1 MRSRL
6 RQLAGISGLG
16 VRRVVG
22 RLRTGARGRTLVAI
36 TGVALAVA
44 LLVVVTSLSAGLAGG
59 ATVQSEDIDY
69 WIVPDESGAGTVPL
83 NTEGAQLSEVHHITA
98 QLRADSRVEYA
109 TPVGITPIQ
118 LRHPVTDEQMYVLAV
133 GVIPDSGRHVAGL
146 NTTPLVGSYVHHENG
161 SYTGPWTGQMVISPA
176 VATELNI
183 TRTDKIAVGGSTR
196 TGTVAHVADTN
207 LDAGV
212 GEVPA
217 VVMPLAELQTL
228 TGQTNSD
235 TADQILVSTTDPSVQ
250 SLLTGIYPGTSVVSR
265 AGLTGVETSTTSLP
279 LAMAVAATV
288 VAGGIG
294 VTFVATMMGLELTAS
309 RQELAILGAVG
320 FSARARVLVVIT
332 ETITV
337 AMLGGMLGVSLGGV
351 GVVGVNVAI
360 ADFVG
365 VTTLATLTPG
375 IILYA
380 LAAAVA
386 VGVLAVPYPLYLAT
400 HTDVLAALSRS

>member
-1 MRSRL
+1 MSSWL

-22 RLRTGARGRTLVAI
+22 RLRTGARGRTLVSI

-59 ATVQSEDIDY
+59 ATVQSNDIDY
-69 WIVPDESGAGTVPL
+69 WIVPDESGAGSVPL
-83 NTEGAQLSEVHHITA
+83 NAEGVQLSEVHRITA
-98 QLRADSRVEYA
+98 QLRADSRIDYA
-109 TPVGITPIQ
+109 TPVAITPIQ
-118 LRHPVTDEQMYVLAV
+118 LRHPATDERTYVLAL
-133 GVIPDSGRHVAGL
+133 GVIPESGRHVAGL
-146 NTTPLVGSYVHHENG
+146 NTTPLVGSYAHYDNG
-161 SYTGPWTGQMVISPA
+161 SYAGPWTGQMVLSPA
-176 VATELNI
+176 VATELNV
-183 TRTDKIAVGGSTR
+183 TPTAEIAVGGSSR
-196 TGTVAHVADTN
+196 TGTVTHVTDTN

-217 VVMPLAELQTL
+217 VVLPLAELQTL
-228 TGQTNSD
+228 TGQTSSD

-250 SLLTGIYPGTSVVSR
+250 SLLTDIYPGTSVVSR
-265 AGLTGVETSTTSLP
+265 TGLTGAETSTTSLP
-279 LAMAVAATV
+279 LAMALAATV

-294 VTFVATMMGLELTAS
+294 ITFVATMMGLELTAS

-332 ETITV
+332 ETVTV
-337 AMLGGMLGVSLGGV
+337 AVLGGVLGVALGTV
-351 GVVGVNVAI
+351 GVVGLNVAV
-360 ADFVG
+360 AEVVG

-400 HTDVLAALSRS
+400 QTDVLAALTR

>member
-1 MRSRL
+1 MSSRR
-6 RQLAGISGLG
+6 RQLAGICGLG

-22 RLRTGARGRTLVAI
+22 RLRTGARGRTLVSI

-69 WIVPDESGAGTVPL
+69 WIVPDESGAGSVPL
-83 NTEGAQLSEVHHITA
+83 NAEGAQLSEVHRITA
-98 QLRADSRVEYA
+98 QLRADSRINYV
-109 TPVGITPIQ
+109 TPVAITPIQ
-118 LRHPVTDEQMYVLAV
+118 LRHPATNEQTYVLV
-133 GVIPDSGRHVAGL
+133 LGVIPESGRHVAGL
-146 NTTPLVGSYVHHENG
+146 NTTPLADSYVHYDNG
-161 SYTGPWTGQMVISPA
+161 SYAGPWTGQMVISPA
-176 VATELNI
+176 VATELNV
-183 TRTDKIAVGGSTR
+183 TQRDELALGGSTR
-196 TGTVAHVADTN
+196 TGTVSHVTDTN

-217 VVMPLAELQTL
+217 IVMPLAELQTL
-228 TGQTNSD
+228 TGQASSD

-250 SLLTGIYPGTSVVSR
+250 SLLTDIYPGTSVVSR
-265 AGLTGVETSTTSLP
+265 VGLAGAETSTTNLP
-279 LAMAVAATV
+279 LAMALAATV

-294 VTFVATMMGLELTAS
+294 VAFVATMMGLELTAS
-309 RQELAILGAVG
+309 RQEIAILGAVG
-320 FSARARVLVVIT
+320 FSTRARVLVVIT
-332 ETITV
+332 ETVTV
-337 AMLGGMLGVSLGGV
+337 AILGGLLGVALGSV
-351 GVVGVNVAI
+351 GIVGLNAAI
-360 ADFVG
+360 AEFVG

-400 HTDVLAALSRS
+400 QTDVLAALTR

>member
-1 MRSRL
+1 MSSRL
-6 RQLAGISGLG
+6 RQLGGISGLG

-22 RLRTGARGRTLVAI
+22 RLRTGARGRTLVSI

-44 LLVVVTSLSAGLAGG
+44 LLVIVTSLSAGLAGG

-69 WIVPDESGAGTVPL
+69 WIVPDESGAGSVPL
-83 NTEGAQLSEVHHITA
+83 NAEGAQLSEVHRITA
-98 QLRADSRVEYA
+98 QLRADSRIDYA
-109 TPVGITPIQ
+109 TPVAITPIQ
-118 LRHPVTDEQMYVLAV
+118 LQNPTTDERTYVLAL
-133 GVIPDSGRHVAGL
+133 GVIPESGRHVAGL
-146 NTTPLVGSYVHHENG
+146 NTTPLAGSYAHHQNG
-161 SYTGPWTGQMVISPA
+161 SYAGPWTGEMVISPA

-183 TRTDKIAVGGSTR
+183 TPNEQIAFGGNTR
-196 TGTVAHVADTN
+196 IGTVTHVTDTN

-228 TGQTNSD
+228 TGQTSSD

-250 SLLTGIYPGTSVVSR
+250 SLLAGIYPGTSVVSR
-265 AGLTGVETSTTSLP
+265 AGLTGAETSATSLP
-279 LAMAVAATV
+279 LAMALAATV

-332 ETITV
+332 ETVTV
-337 AMLGGMLGVSLGGV
+337 AVLGGV
-351 GVVGVNVAI
+351 FGVALGAVGVGGLNVAI
-360 ADFVG
+360 AEVVG

-380 LAAAVA
+380 LAAAVG

-400 HTDVLAALSRS
+400 QTDVLAALTR